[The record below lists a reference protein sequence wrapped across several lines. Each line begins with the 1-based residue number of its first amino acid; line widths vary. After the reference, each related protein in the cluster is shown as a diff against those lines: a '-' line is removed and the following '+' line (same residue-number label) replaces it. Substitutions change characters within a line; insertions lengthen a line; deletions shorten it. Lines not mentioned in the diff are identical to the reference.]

1 MENKD
6 NMGPWAIW
14 GAGAFSARI
23 VVGGRSE
30 NGYHP
35 VCTQISSEVLFMKL
49 PLHLL
54 WLPVI
59 VLFAVLP
66 AHAQENVQ
74 SQPPSKYR
82 MELVYV
88 FDAESPEFV
97 FVIGNTGF
105 KSVVSLKKFL
115 GSLPAG
121 SILEWAASCRRI
133 GYEPLLSSEQEIEDF
148 KAFCAEKNIEF
159 VLIPSG

>member
-1 MENKD
+1 
-6 NMGPWAIW
+6 
-14 GAGAFSARI
+14 
-23 VVGGRSE
+23 
-30 NGYHP
+30 
-35 VCTQISSEVLFMKL
+35 MKL

-66 AHAQENVQ
+66 AYAQENAQ
-74 SQPPSKYR
+74 PQPPPKYR

-88 FDAESPEFV
+88 FDADSPEFV

-105 KSVVSLKKFL
+105 KSVASLKKFL

-121 SILEWAASCRRI
+121 SILEWAPGCMRI
-133 GYEPLLSSEQEIEDF
+133 GNAPLLSSEQEIEDF